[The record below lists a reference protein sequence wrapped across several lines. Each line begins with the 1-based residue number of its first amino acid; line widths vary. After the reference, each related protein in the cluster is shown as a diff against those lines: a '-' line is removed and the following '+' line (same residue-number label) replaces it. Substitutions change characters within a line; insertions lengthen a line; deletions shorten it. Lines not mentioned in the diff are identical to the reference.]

1 MGTAAGLLLLVLI
14 IGFLFLARISVYFLG
29 SVGVLIHIL
38 SLVIFSGPWK
48 GIDSDGAF
56 VAFIVVVV
64 HNLNNMIG
72 ISMIIIIILM
82 ILLLLLLVL
91 RILSTAV
98 VGEGAAF
105 YADV

>member
-29 SVGVLIHIL
+29 
-38 SLVIFSGPWK
+38 LVIFSRPWK
-48 GIDSDGAF
+48 GINSDGAF
-56 VAFIVVVV
+56 VAFVVVV
-64 HNLNNMIG
+64 IYDLDNMIG
-72 ISMIIIIILM
+72 ISMINIILM